1 MAVGCAIFECCD
13 NPSIRAVIYTTAS
26 NYPMGGITQGGIY
39 SISLGSASLCFTAVY
54 VNTSVCSYPGTFGYS
69 VKTNTLITGGVGFNS
84 CVNCYDAQPKSGE
97 CTDVLDVIPD
107 PTPTNTPTNTPTKTN
122 TPTPTYSPT
131 ATNTPTPSVT
141 ASNTPPVT
149 PSSSV
154 PAPQPSA
161 CCYSCTEYRFVS
173 SSDNVE
179 TATFDDCYGNTVT
192 INIPIQST
200 VYVCICDGSDITV
213 SGRGLVFFDPVGTCT
228 PDCPTDSCDSY
239 TITNNDDLLQNIEY
253 TECFFGNNHA
263 NTIIQIT
270 LAPDEIVTVC
280 SCSIPANKTGGNVS
294 IVPNGPCVCE
304 EVTPTPT
311 ASNTGTPTPTP
322 SYTPTNTPT
331 KTNTPTPTYSP
342 TATNTPTF
350 TNTPTNTGSPT
361 PTYSPTATNTPTFTN
376 TPTPTY
382 SPTATNTPTVTNTP
396 TPTYSPTATITP
408 TVTNTPTCQ
417 LTTQYIA
424 GEVVQGNK
432 IRVNLWNDA
441 ALTSSAT
448 ALCDY
453 QVSGFMV
460 GDQGFYYTG
469 VRTFPVNDHQI
480 EFNFTSILPP
490 GEVISYWGITGV
502 DTSACD
508 CPVDVIFIPPTPT
521 PTPTMSNTPTP
532 GSSETPTPTP
542 SITPTHTPTDT
553 AAPTNTPTVSASIT
567 PTPSITQTHT
577 PTVSASFTP
586 TPSITPTHTPTDTA
600 APTNTPTV
608 SASFTPT
615 ITPSRT
621 PGGTPPVTPTLT
633 PTETPGPTNTPT
645 VTQSVSQ
652 TPSITPTQSVTATPT
667 ITPTLSPTPTVT
679 ISQSDTPGVSQ
690 TQTPTESVTPTPTH
704 TPTESITPTPTV
716 TPTVTASNSPTP
728 SITASHTPTPTPS
741 PTPDEPIGGSV
752 TFRLFDEVF
761 DCNTVRKLVACDGG
775 TTYYVS
781 DYLEYDGTPITT
793 GMTFIADIVSV
804 EGSGKLC
811 LYYDS
816 DVDGSSNS
824 YVTQIYSIESDCNTC
839 EVPVTPTMTPS
850 MTQTPTLTPTLTVT
864 PSNSVGS
871 TPTPSPSREITYV
884 YAYVKCNGDNKMIIQ
899 PVIVPG
905 TTTSNAFMFNNVC
918 WKLYGIFAQP
928 WTPPSIYQPVTYNY
942 NYFGSSITI
951 YDNCNTCLTPPLSPS
966 PTPSVS
972 GGIVSRCTCNEY
984 QVVNTTSTYKEW
996 TYRNCITG
1004 GIVVEN
1010 IGPGATVY
1018 KCACSS
1024 PAPYTDFGVNIT
1036 LGSTCGG
1043 NTIPQTPTP
1052 TSTSA
1057 PTPTPS
1063 AAISCLYYQISNYS
1077 QFGPGSNVDFN
1088 YYDCDGISQSGSV
1101 MPDSDVTICSST
1113 YPNVSSN
1120 GVVTP
1125 LNTSCN

>member
-1 MAVGCAIFECCD
+1 MNIGCAIFECCD
-13 NPSIRAVIYTTAS
+13 TSGGTVRAIMYSTHISWPNPTIGEVY
-26 NYPMGGITQGGIY
+26 GISVAGKEQ
-39 SISLGSASLCFTAVY
+39 CFTV
-54 VNTSVCSYPGTFGYS
+54 VNVQVTCSNPGTYGYS
-69 VKTNTLITGGVGFNS
+69 VKTNALLTGPFT
-84 CVNCYDAQPKSGE
+84 NCNNCNLAVSPIDP
-97 CTDVLDVIPD
+97 CTDVLDAIPD
-107 PTPTNTPTNTPTKTN
+107 PTPTNTPTQTYTPI
-122 TPTPTYSPT
+122 PSPT
-131 ATNTPTPSVT
+131 STPVPTFLITTSCCDGTTAYFTTFDSVGPGETVVYNNECFQFAGTGGPGGPLVNKFVGAGSGNCSECIDVYPCPTATPTPSVT

-213 SGRGLVFFDPVGTCT
+213 SGRGLVVFEPVGTCT
-228 PDCPTDSCDSY
+228 PDCPTDSCNSY
-239 TITNNDDLLQNIEY
+239 TITNNDDLQQTIEY

-280 SCSIPANKTGGNVS
+280 SCSIPANRTGGNVS
-294 IVPNGPCVCE
+294 IVPNGPCICE

-342 TATNTPTF
+342 TATNTPTPTYSPTATNTPTF
-350 TNTPTNTGSPT
+350 TNTPTNTGSPTPTYSPTATNTPTNTGSPT

-376 TPTPTY
+376 
-382 SPTATNTPTVTNTP
+382 
-396 TPTYSPTATITP
+396 
-408 TVTNTPTCQ
+408 
-417 LTTQYIA
+417 
-424 GEVVQGNK
+424 
-432 IRVNLWNDA
+432 
-441 ALTSSAT
+441 
-448 ALCDY
+448 
-453 QVSGFMV
+453 
-460 GDQGFYYTG
+460 
-469 VRTFPVNDHQI
+469 
-480 EFNFTSILPP
+480 
-490 GEVISYWGITGV
+490 
-502 DTSACD
+502 
-508 CPVDVIFIPPTPT
+508 TPT

-728 SITASHTPTPTPS
+728 SIAASHTPTPTPS
-741 PTPDEPIGGSV
+741 PTPDVPIGGSV

-761 DCNTVRKLVACDGG
+761 DCNTVRKLVGCDGG

-972 GGIVSRCTCNEY
+972 GGIVSICTCNEY

-1010 IGPGATVY
+1010 IGPNATVY

-1024 PAPYTDFGVNIT
+1024 PAPHADFGVNIT
-1036 LGSTCGG
+1036 LGVACGG
-1043 NTIPQTPTP
+1043 NTIPQTPIA
-1052 TSTSA
+1052 TSTPAS
-1057 PTPTPS
+1057 TPTPS
-1063 AAISCLYYQISNYS
+1063 PAITCLYYQISNYS
-1077 QFGPGSNVDFN
+1077 QFGYGSSVDFN
-1088 YYDCDGISQSGSV
+1088 YYDCDGIAQSGSV